1 VSHDANGLP
10 VVFAFPPIDEVL
22 NAFAGV
28 LGADFKAYR
37 NHVCRV
43 LNYFCALSSDTNV
56 PSAVLVAAAF
66 HDLGIWTARTFD
78 YLEPSIREAST
89 YLAEQ
94 SLEHLRSEVVVI
106 IDQHHKLRPY
116 HGEFAANV
124 EAYRRADLVDLSFG
138 AYRTGIAAPF
148 IRAVEAAYPDAGFHR
163 RLATLAWQQFRHS
176 PLRPLP
182 MLRW

>member
-1 VSHDANGLP
+1 VSRDTNGLP
-10 VVFAFPPIDEVL
+10 VVQAFPLIDEVL
-22 NAFAGV
+22 RSFAGA
-28 LGADFKAYR
+28 LGTEFNAYR

-43 LNYFCALSSDTNV
+43 LNYFCLLSSDTNV
-56 PSAVLVAAAF
+56 PSAVLIAAAF

-78 YLEPSIREAST
+78 YLEPSIREAGT

-94 SLEHLRSEVVVI
+94 SLEHLRPEVVVI

-116 HGEFAANV
+116 RGEFAANV
-124 EAYRRADLVDLSFG
+124 EVYRRADLVDLSFG
-138 AYRTGIAAPF
+138 AYRSGIAAPF
-148 IRAVEAAYPDAGFHR
+148 IRAVEAAFPDAGFHR
-163 RLATLAWQQFRHS
+163 HLATLAWRQFRHS